1 MMQEKEKCQIDK
13 FIKRY
18 KKCDSTDI
26 FLYVTEKKI
35 PLCYKHWSQVCSGVK
50 EW

>member
-1 MMQEKEKCQIDK
+1 MREEKCQVDK

-18 KKCDSTDI
+18 GKCDNSF
-26 FLYVTEKKI
+26 FLFVTEKKI
-35 PLCYKHWSQVCSGVK
+35 PICYKHWSQICSGVK